1 MILPGEPALWM
12 EYGTD
17 YFVVSFPSKVGYY
30 VIIKKLYVF
39 FVSFVFLRQCLIA
52 TSTIDYMAQTF

>member
-1 MILPGEPALWM
+1 MILPGEPALWID
-12 EYGTD
+12 YGTD

-39 FVSFVFLRQCLIA
+39 FVSFVFYDIVL
-52 TSTIDYMAQTF
+52 